1 MINRKLTPYM
11 KDWQSHIIA
20 ATKAGEL
27 EEAAESLF
35 LTGNYSRKDF
45 NKEEQERIEARAE
58 VMSDDWD
65 AGDYP
70 GWRD

>member
-1 MINRKLTPYM
+1 MGIMTQIMMEEAEMDGL
-11 KDWQSHIIA
+11 I
-20 ATKAGEL
+20 
-27 EEAAESLF
+27 EEAAERLF